1 LKLSIF
7 IYFFLLYSFGFNNFV
22 KAQDAQEEMQK
33 QIEEVLKA
41 RNQMLR
47 SLLDDSDFGDMN
59 KRMDKML
66 QQFDSDDFF
75 QGGLVEDVV
84 GEYDWKETDTQQI
97 LSLKV
102 KQIKDRPLDI
112 KIKNG
117 KISLKGDV
125 ESQTAKENHKKIT
138 RVHFEREFSI
148 PPGVDETRPEFEN
161 KKGELLIKFKKKKI
175 AKQPIAPRKDLIS
188 VAPSPKDQTI

>member
-1 LKLSIF
+1 MKLYFLIF
-7 IYFFLLYSFGFNNFV
+7 ILNSFVFCNIVN
-22 KAQDAQEEMQK
+22 AQNSQAEMQK

-41 RNQMLR
+41 RDQMLR
-47 SLLDDSDFGDMN
+47 SLLDDSNFQDMN
-59 KRMDKML
+59 KRMEKMI
-66 QQFDSDDFF
+66 QQFDDDSFF
-75 QGGLVEDVV
+75 SSGFDEDVV
-84 GEYDWKETDTQQI
+84 GEYDWKETETHQI

-117 KISLKGDV
+117 KISLRGDV

-161 KKGELLIKFKKKKI
+161 KKGELLIKFKKKKVT
-175 AKQPIAPRKDLIS
+175 KLPNAPRKDLTP
-188 VAPSPKDQTI
+188 VAPTPDDQRI

>member
-1 LKLSIF
+1 LKLFFLIF
-7 IYFFLLYSFGFNNFV
+7 IFCSFYICESATAQNNQ
-22 KAQDAQEEMQK
+22 AEMQK

-41 RNQMLR
+41 RDQMLR
-47 SLLDDSDFGDMN
+47 SLLDDSSFQDMN
-59 KRMDKML
+59 SRMDKML
-66 QQFDSDDFF
+66 QQFDNDDFF

-125 ESQTAKENHKKIT
+125 ESQTARENKKSIT
-138 RVHFEREFSI
+138 RVHFEREFAV
-148 PPGVDETRPEFEN
+148 PPGVDETHPEFEN
-161 KKGELLIKFKKKKI
+161 RKGELLIKFKKKKI
-175 AKQPIAPRKDLIS
+175 VTPSKKDLIP
-188 VAPSPKDQTI
+188 VAPTPGDQRI